1 MRNLFVIIWVLLL
14 FPLQKS
20 WGQNGSYDDYYEGY
34 LIQTKAAKW
43 HDLQKEYQI
52 SAADRFEGVEFWQ
65 IAGGKVQGAH
75 TSVDTLYVH
84 AGTTLRLSLPDK
96 LNADYSIQTYQ
107 RWYDIRRLSTFKT
120 FSKVYNWNYDDLL
133 MPERVK
139 GYRFKNG
146 YIGSPL
152 TGTTVLDNMYFYYP
166 TKTEFAQMFPGN
178 TDSNLDNNYYLVACD
193 VSGYNDYTETYDKQT
208 SHSSS
213 FPNVFWEPTLSHRI
227 IYYIC
232 NVDDNENASYVKR
245 WKQGIADGTLTRS
258 DETTNAYFEELEITF
273 PAWRRANYTQDLVAL
288 TKEARGYAIPGIE
301 YGYANDPISKE
312 LNVEIKDNTAGIS
325 LVNNTISG
333 ADTKIQF
340 NYPSGNRVANNA
352 KASIVVYK
360 TINGT
365 RYNIARF
372 KLTFKEEGNLLTQTE
387 MKAHQ
392 QVGQSNYYRT
402 PEYLKANF
410 ELLTEQNFDYDKN
423 VANLVYGNSKYYPF
437 PRNWEACSY
446 GFYDGSYGKDS
457 DFPHGNGD
465 FAEWGYY
472 ALTNSYVEG
481 PNAWTGQYN
490 NPLPNDD
497 DPIRY
502 NSRGNKSSFHMY
514 IDASDRAGVV
524 ARVPFKEKLCRGSE
538 LFVTAWVKCAR
549 WSSGSDNAAMLFTIM
564 GVREEN
570 GVKSYTPIYR
580 QQTGQIPLSYM
591 DLGDSGKN
599 DWMQLY
605 FSFVN
610 HSEIDYDSY
619 VVQID
624 NQSASTNGGDM
635 YVDDIRVYM
644 KKPQAEVTQLT
655 MNCTEDAVRV
665 NFSMDW
671 TRILSRLGID
681 ENEPGN
687 HGVDF
692 CFVDTVLFHKN
703 MLELEATIPDELKR
717 VEEALKKSAVA
728 PEANSFGEFQRFN
741 FKTPFSQ
748 NRTYQAGNDA
758 TSLARNNKE
767 TIDGKEQY
775 FFFGGEDVVGNK
787 TLTVDFYSMLIPN
800 RPYWLLITDPFPDDG
815 IAEAKDFLDDWGTDC
830 AIQTDFM
837 VKSRNVVRVN
847 GEVVEPSTTY
857 CAGKVLDFT
866 VDLKIPDGEG
876 GYKELEG
883 SDVYFDWFF
892 GTSANIDTEAEFREV
907 NETYGISVRDALKS
921 FRDIYP
927 NADKISEDTPTSG
940 DFTAEKRKLLEYY
953 VNIKPTTGQYAGLI
967 LHKKKLTLTLVNPG
981 LHMVIMPIKI
991 TIPGITEH
999 ESNMICWNYIP
1010 VMMNVTGNSP
1020 NLHIGFNNMDYPAGH
1035 YPNIRIGY
1043 KQLKDISKSK
1053 PLTVNL
1059 RGATFVSELN
1069 GQMQPVDSI
1078 YAEDTKFKYI
1088 YLVGTNDPEYTHLFD
1103 GEGNHGFDYPIGYL
1117 DALHAEKYGPGS
1129 SFDDKMTIHFDYEG
1143 KILARETSKLEK
1155 FEPKEGYEYAFTVFY
1170 EEAKKNAAP
1179 GTTRLACEG
1188 QITVTMI
1195 VVPEYLVWNDT
1206 KKGTGSYTIGGWNN
1220 DDNWQRATREQLNMA
1235 ADGNGTK
1242 YPNSEKAA
1250 YEDGGRAYTPMS
1262 FSKVI
1267 IPRGTQVELYS
1278 AGHSENLWWDNNKPD
1293 YIAPRTTNIEY
1304 ESMTFENP
1312 QKAGYI
1318 TGRFRAN
1325 LCDQIHI
1332 EPEAEVVHA
1341 EYLAYKK
1348 AWVDYEIEAGKWH
1361 LLSTPLNDVFSGDF
1375 YTKKETGRE
1384 NAEYFQPIR
1393 FDEKINNRYQPSV
1406 YQRAWSQTAVMMV
1419 SPGTQLEPKTMAMQG
1434 NWSSVFNKTIDEYKP
1449 TQGFSLKV
1457 QDVKDASQKAL
1468 IRLPKEDVKYA
1479 YLTKQGDH
1487 MGSDSLKRSE
1497 KAGLLISDQLYKLR
1511 PEFNPAEPDEPI
1523 TFTLENNNGTDYY
1536 LIGNPFIAHLDM
1548 KEFFKVNRQLDR
1560 KYWYIVGDKQGVALD
1575 NDSEE
1580 GGITGDGSTN
1590 FTIPPLHS
1598 FFVRINNPAN
1608 KEITFT
1614 SAMQVLGKENDG
1626 RTTTRTLRITA
1637 SADGKVSHAVVRY
1650 SAEAV
1655 AGYQSSEDAELF
1667 LDSNLAGVPM
1677 VYTVAGSMAV
1687 SVNQTDKMYGIP
1699 LGTYGG
1705 LTDEVALTFNG
1716 TESFSNLS
1724 LYDAVNHT
1732 EIPLSEGVSVRIKGN
1747 VGGRYYLR
1755 AGAPTQNE
1763 EIETSRTL
1771 IYTLGQNRIVVS
1783 SSSVPVEK
1791 IRICRINGSL
1801 VNEIKANDF
1810 YREIHVSSP
1819 GIYVVTVQ
1827 TADGKSEVGKV
1838 RLY

>member
-1267 IPRGTQVELYS
+1267 IPRGTQVELYK
-1278 AGHSENLWWDNNKPD
+1278 AGHSENLWWNNYKPN
-1293 YIAPRTTNIEY
+1293 YIAPRTTDIEY
-1304 ESMTFENP
+1304 ELMTFENP

-1318 TGRFRAN
+1318 TERFRAN
-1325 LCDQIHI
+1325 LCEQIHI

-1375 YTKKETGRE
+1375 YTKQATGRE
-1384 NAEYFQPIR
+1384 TGEYFQPIR

-1406 YQRAWSQTAVMMV
+1406 YQRAWSQAAVMMV
-1419 SPGTQLEPKTMAMQG
+1419 SPGTQLEPKTMAVQG
-1434 NWSSVFNKTIDEYKP
+1434 NWSSVFNKTIDKYKP

-1479 YLTKQGDH
+1479 YLTKQGDY

-1497 KAGLLISDQLYKLR
+1497 KAGLLISDQLYNLHSEFD
-1511 PEFNPAEPDEPI
+1511 PENQDKPI

-1575 NDSEE
+1575 NDGEE

-1598 FFVRINNPAN
+1598 FFVRINDPAN

-1637 SADGKVSHAVVRY
+1637 SAEGKVSHAVVRY

-1677 VYTVAGSMAV
+1677 VYTVAGSTAV

-1716 TESFSNLS
+1716 TESFSDVA
-1724 LYDAVNHT
+1724 LYDAVSRVET
-1732 EIPLSEGVSVRIKGN
+1732 PLSEGASVRIKGN

-1755 AGAPTQNE
+1755 AGTPTHNE

>member
-20 WGQNGSYDDYYEGY
+20 WGQVAYDDYYEGRE
-34 LIQTKAAKW
+34 IRTKAAKW
-43 HDLQKEYQI
+43 HDLQKEFQI
-52 SAADRFEGVEFWQ
+52 SAADRFDGVEFWE
-65 IAGGKVQGAH
+65 IAGGKVQGTH

-84 AGTTLRLSLPDK
+84 AGTTLLLSLPDK

-120 FSKVYNWNYDDLL
+120 VSKGNNWNYDDLL
-133 MPERVK
+133 MPERVE

-146 YIGSPL
+146 YVGSPL
-152 TGTTVLDNMYFYYP
+152 TGTTVLDNMYFHYP
-166 TKTEFAQMFPGN
+166 TKADFDRMFPGN
-178 TDSNLDNNYYLVACD
+178 TDPNLDNKYYLVACD
-193 VSGYNDYTETYDKQT
+193 VSGYNDYTEKYDKQT
-208 SHSSS
+208 SHHSR
-213 FPNVFWEPTLSHRI
+213 FQNGYWEPTLSHRV

-245 WKQGIADGTLTRS
+245 WNQNISKLTS
-258 DETTNAYFEELEITF
+258 NDETTNAYFEEMEITF
-273 PAWRRANYTQDLVAL
+273 PTRRRANKTLDLVAL
-288 TKEARGYAIPGIE
+288 TKEPRGYAIPGVNK
-301 YGYANDPISKE
+301 ANDPITKS
-312 LNVEIKDNTAGIS
+312 LNVELKNNTAGIT
-325 LVNNTISG
+325 LANTTISG
-333 ADTKIQF
+333 TNSIIKF
-340 NYPSGNRVANNA
+340 NYPTGNRVANNA

-360 TINGT
+360 TINGK

-387 MKAHQ
+387 VKAQQ
-392 QVGQSNYYRT
+392 QVGQPNYYRT

-423 VANLVYGNSKYYPF
+423 VANLVFSNPKYYPF

-446 GFYDGSYGKDS
+446 GFYDGSYGKNS

-465 FAEWGYY
+465 FPEWGYY
-472 ALTNSYVEG
+472 ALTNSYMECPG
-481 PNAWTGQYN
+481 GWASR
-490 NPLPNDD
+490 PLPDD
-497 DPIRY
+497 NDPIRY

-514 IDASDRAGVV
+514 IDASDRPGVV
-524 ARVPFKEKLCRGSE
+524 ARVPFMENLCKGSE
-538 LFVTAWVKCAR
+538 LFITAWVKCAR
-549 WSSGSDNAAMLFTIM
+549 GGSDSNNAAMLFTIM
-564 GVREEN
+564 GVREMD
-570 GVKSYTPIYR
+570 GVKTYTPIYR
-580 QQTGQIPLSYM
+580 QQTGQIPCSYL
-591 DLGDSGKN
+591 DLGESRKN

-681 ENEPGN
+681 ENTPGN

-692 CFVDTVLFHKN
+692 CFVDTVLFHKS
-703 MLELEATIPDELKR
+703 MIELEATIPDELKR
-717 VEEALKKSAVA
+717 VEEALKKSAVEPQA
-728 PEANSFGEFQRFN
+728 GFSKFQQLN
-741 FKTPFSQ
+741 FKTPFGE
-748 NRTYQAGNDA
+748 NKEYQAGEDE
-758 TSLARNNKE
+758 TSLAQNNQE
-767 TIDGKEQY
+767 GGRY
-775 FFFGGEDVVGNK
+775 FFFRGEDVVGNK
-787 TLTVDFYSMLIPN
+787 TLTVDFFSKLIPN
-800 RPYWLLITDPFPDDG
+800 RPYWLLITKPDTNDG
-815 IAEAKDFLDDWGTDC
+815 VAHASDFLDDWGSPC
-830 AIQTDFM
+830 AIRTDFM
-837 VKSRNVVRVN
+837 VKSLNVVRVN

-876 GYKELEG
+876 GYKELDG
-883 SDVYFDWFF
+883 SNVYFDWFF
-892 GTSANIDTEAEFREV
+892 GTSANIDTEAEFRDV
-907 NETYGISVRDALKS
+907 NATYGVSVREALKS

-927 NADKISEDTPTSG
+927 DADQISDDTPAAG
-940 DFTAEKRKLLEYY
+940 DFTEAKRNLLKYY
-953 VNIKPTTGQYAGLI
+953 VDIKPTSSHYAGLI
-967 LHKKKLTLTLVNPG
+967 LHKEKLTLTLVNPG

-991 TIPGITEH
+991 TILGITEH

-1020 NLHIGFNNMDYPAGH
+1020 NLHIGFNNMDYPAEH

-1059 RGATFVSELN
+1059 MGATFVSELN

-1078 YAEDTKFKYI
+1078 YAEDAKYKYI
-1088 YLVGTNDPEYTHLFD
+1088 YLVGTNDPEYKPLID
-1103 GEGNHGFDYPIGYL
+1103 DDGNHEFDFPIGYL
-1117 DALHAEKYGPGS
+1117 DYLHAESYASGS
-1129 SFDDKMTIHFDYEG
+1129 SFEDKMIIHFDYEG
-1143 KILARETSKLEK
+1143 NILARETSKLEK
-1155 FEPKEGYEYAFTVFY
+1155 FEPKEGYYYVFTVFY
-1170 EEAKKNAAP
+1170 EEAKKRATP
-1179 GTTRLACEG
+1179 GSTRLACEG

-1206 KKGTGSYTIGGWNN
+1206 QKGTGPYTIGTWNN
-1220 DDNWQRATREQLNMA
+1220 DDNWQRATRARLNMTA
-1235 ADGNGTK
+1235 NEKT
-1242 YPNSEKAA
+1242 YPNSEKAE
-1250 YEDGGRAYTPMS
+1250 YEMAGRAYTPMF
-1262 FSKVI
+1262 FSKVVV
-1267 IPRGTQVELYS
+1267 PTGKQVELYN
-1278 AGHSENLWWDNNKPD
+1278 AGHTGRLWWDNNKPD
-1293 YIAPRTTNIEY
+1293 YIAPRTTGIEY
-1304 ESMTFENP
+1304 ELMTFENP
-1312 QKAGYI
+1312 KKTGYI
-1318 TGRFRAN
+1318 TERFRAN
-1325 LCDQIHI
+1325 LCEQIHI

-1419 SPGTQLEPKTMAMQG
+1419 SPGTQLEPKTMAVQG
-1434 NWSSVFNKTIDEYKP
+1434 NWSSVFNKTIDKYKP

-1457 QDVKDASQKAL
+1457 QDVKDASKKAL

-1479 YLTKQGDH
+1479 YLSKAGSH
-1487 MGSDSLKRSE
+1487 MGSDSLERSD
-1497 KAGLLISDQLYKLR
+1497 KAGLLISDQLYKLHS
-1511 PEFNPAEPDEPI
+1511 EFNPAEPDEPI
-1523 TFTLENNNGTDYY
+1523 KFTLENNNGTDYY
-1536 LIGNPFIAHLDM
+1536 LVGNPFIAHLDM
-1548 KEFFKVNRQLDR
+1548 KEFFKENHQLDR

-1575 NDSEE
+1575 NDGEE

-1598 FFVRINNPAN
+1598 FFVRINDPAN

-1637 SADGKVSHAVVRY
+1637 SAEGKVSHAVVRY
-1650 SAEAV
+1650 SAGAV
-1655 AGYQSSEDAELF
+1655 ADYQTSEDAELF

-1763 EIETSRTL
+1763 MVEASRTL